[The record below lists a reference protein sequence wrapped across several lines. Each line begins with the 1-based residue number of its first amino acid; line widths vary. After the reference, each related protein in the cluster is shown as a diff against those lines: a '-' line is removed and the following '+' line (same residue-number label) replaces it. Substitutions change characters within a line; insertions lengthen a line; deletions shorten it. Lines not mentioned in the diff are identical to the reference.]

1 MKYVLVT
8 GAYGG
13 MGKAVVQN
21 LKEAGYFVFA
31 LDKRVEEAEENVLP
45 IQVDVTDEASIQTAF
60 SLVKERTE
68 ELFAI
73 LHFAGIY
80 MLDSLVEMDEKAF
93 VSAFDVNVF
102 GAFRINKTFLPLLH
116 KGSRII
122 LTTSELAPLQPL
134 PFTGLYAVTK
144 STLDKYAYAL
154 RMEVQLL
161 GIDVVVLRPGAVKTD
176 MLGVSTK
183 ALDKFCDQTKL
194 YTCNAKR
201 FKRIVERVEARNVSP
216 QKLAKKTIKIL
227 NKKHPKLIY
236 TLNRNPLLLL
246 LHALPARMQTWTI
259 KQILK

>member
-13 MGKAVVQN
+13 MGKAVVQT

-31 LDKRVEEAEENVLP
+31 LDKRVGEAEENVFP
-45 IQVDVTDEASIQTAF
+45 IQADVTDENSIQTAF
-60 SLVKERTE
+60 SLVKERTD

-80 MLDSLVEMDEKAF
+80 ILDSLVEMDETAFIKAF
-93 VSAFDVNVF
+93 DINVF

-116 KGSRII
+116 KGSRIV

-144 STLDKYAYAL
+144 STLDKYAYTL

-161 GIDVVVLRPGAVKTD
+161 GIDVVVVRPGAVKTD
-176 MLGVSTK
+176 MLGVSTT
-183 ALDKFCDQTKL
+183 ALNTFCDQTKL

-201 FKRIVERVEARNVSP
+201 FKNIVERVEARNVP
-216 QKLAKKTIKIL
+216 PKKLAGKTLKIL
-227 NKKHPKLIY
+227 NKKRPKFIY

-246 LHALPARMQTWTI
+246 LNVLPARMQTWII

>member
-13 MGKAVVQN
+13 MGKAVVQT

-31 LDKRVEEAEENVLP
+31 LDKRVGEAEENVFP
-45 IQVDVTDEASIQTAF
+45 IQADVTDENSIQTAF
-60 SLVKERTE
+60 SLVKERTD

-80 MLDSLVEMDEKAF
+80 ILDSLVEMDETAFIKAF
-93 VSAFDVNVF
+93 DINVF

-144 STLDKYAYAL
+144 STLDKYAYTL

-161 GIDVVVLRPGAVKTD
+161 GIDVVVVRPGAVKTD
-176 MLGVSTK
+176 MLGVSTT
-183 ALDKFCDQTKL
+183 ALNTFCDQTKL

-201 FKRIVERVEARNVSP
+201 FKNIVERVEARNVP
-216 QKLAKKTIKIL
+216 PKKLAGKTLKIL
-227 NKKHPKLIY
+227 NKKRPKFIY

-246 LHALPARMQTWTI
+246 LNVLPARMQTWII

>member
-93 VSAFDVNVF
+93 VTAFDVNVF

-116 KGSRII
+116 KGSRIL

-216 QKLAKKTIKIL
+216 QRLAKKTIKIL

>member
-116 KGSRII
+116 KGSRIL

-154 RMEVQLL
+154 RME
-161 GIDVVVLRPGAVKTD
+161 VVVLRPGAVKTD

>member
-1 MKYVLVT
+1 MKYVWVT

-45 IQVDVTDEASIQTAF
+45 IQVDVTDEASIQTVF

-116 KGSRII
+116 KGSRIL

>member
-116 KGSRII
+116 KGSRIL

>member
-116 KGSRII
+116 KGSRIL

-134 PFTGLYAVTK
+134 PFTGLYAVTI

-161 GIDVVVLRPGAVKTD
+161 GIDVVVLRTGAVKTD
-176 MLGVSTK
+176 MFGVSTK
-183 ALDKFCDQTKL
+183 ALDKFCVQTK
-194 YTCNAKR
+194 
-201 FKRIVERVEARNVSP
+201 
-216 QKLAKKTIKIL
+216 
-227 NKKHPKLIY
+227 
-236 TLNRNPLLLL
+236 
-246 LHALPARMQTWTI
+246 
-259 KQILK
+259 

>member
-13 MGKAVVQN
+13 MGKAVVQT

-31 LDKRVEEAEENVLP
+31 LDKRVGEAEENVFP
-45 IQVDVTDEASIQTAF
+45 IQADVTDENSIQTAF
-60 SLVKERTE
+60 SLVKERTD

-80 MLDSLVEMDEKAF
+80 MLDSLVEMDETAFIKAF
-93 VSAFDVNVF
+93 DINVF

-116 KGSRII
+116 KGSRIV

-144 STLDKYAYAL
+144 STLDKYAYTL

-161 GIDVVVLRPGAVKTD
+161 GIDVVVVRPGAVKTD
-176 MLGVSTK
+176 MLGVSTT
-183 ALDKFCDQTKL
+183 ALNTFCDQTKL

-201 FKRIVERVEARNVSP
+201 FKNIVERVEARNVP
-216 QKLAKKTIKIL
+216 PKKLAGKTLKIL
-227 NKKHPKLIY
+227 NKKRPKFIY

-246 LHALPARMQTWTI
+246 LNVLPARMQTWII

>member
-93 VSAFDVNVF
+93 VTAFDVNVF
-102 GAFRINKTFLPLLH
+102 GAFRINKIFLPLLH
-116 KGSRII
+116 KGSRIL

>member
-45 IQVDVTDEASIQTAF
+45 IQVDVTDETSIQTAF

>member
-116 KGSRII
+116 KGSRIL

-216 QKLAKKTIKIL
+216 QKLAKKMIKIL

>member
-60 SLVKERTE
+60 SLVKEKTE

-116 KGSRII
+116 KGSRIL